1 MKLLLTTLK
10 VLKNPE
16 NLARIYK
23 IPHKLDLVV
32 GEFTVEAWET

>member
-10 VLKNPE
+10 VWKNPE

-23 IPHKLDLVV
+23 IPQKFALVV
-32 GEFTVEAWET
+32 GEFTVGGWET